1 MTWLGQKQD
10 PEPTVPNRP
19 TTAFSPQ
26 VAPAAT
32 HGARSETMETSK
44 VASIGKSL
52 HVKGELT
59 GNEDLVI
66 EGTVEGKI
74 TLSGFSVTIGQTG
87 RVAAEIHAKSVVVGG
102 QVKGNINADERFE
115 VAATGS
121 MVGDVRS
128 PRVVLA
134 DGAKFKGSVDMD
146 TKPASAASVSAPVV
160 SRATSAPSI
169 VPSEP
174 PVYAGAGKS

>member
-1 MTWLGQKQD
+1 
-10 PEPTVPNRP
+10 
-19 TTAFSPQ
+19 
-26 VAPAAT
+26 
-32 HGARSETMETSK
+32 MEMSK

-52 HVKGELT
+52 HVKGELS

-74 TLSGFSVTIGQTG
+74 TLTGFSVTIGQTG

-102 QVKGNINADERFE
+102 QVKGNINADERVE
-115 VAATGS
+115 VSATGA

-146 TKPASAASVSAPVV
+146 PKPGSATSVAVPAV
-160 SRATSAPSI
+160 SRATSTPSS

-174 PVYAGAGKS
+174 PAPVYAGAAKNV